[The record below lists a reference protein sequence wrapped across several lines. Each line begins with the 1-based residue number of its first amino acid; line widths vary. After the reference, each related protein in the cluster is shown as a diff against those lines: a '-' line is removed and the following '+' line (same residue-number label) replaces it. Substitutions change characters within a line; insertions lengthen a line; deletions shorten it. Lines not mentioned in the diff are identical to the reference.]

1 MNYTRRQ
8 DAPVSRREAT
18 NVRSGND
25 KLKRDAKEKKLSK
38 PKAPPKPVK
47 KEERS
52 RNKSY

>member
-1 MNYTRRQ
+1 MNYTRKQ
-8 DAPVSRREAT
+8 DAPVSRKGEV

-25 KLKRDAKEKKLSK
+25 KIKRDAKEKKLSK